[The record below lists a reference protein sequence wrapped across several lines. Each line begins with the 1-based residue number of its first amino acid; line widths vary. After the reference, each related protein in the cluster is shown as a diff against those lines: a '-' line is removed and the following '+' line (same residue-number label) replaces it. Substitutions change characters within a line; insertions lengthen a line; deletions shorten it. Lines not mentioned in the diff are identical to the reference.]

1 MSVRVASLFPI
12 STEGYDSS
20 PNGRRADLFEVPV
33 FLRDCGA
40 PLFGLEEFLAVAIGR
55 MASIS
60 QLTITLVE
68 VLVGLEWWNWNDFL
82 YVLFANEISY
92 ISKYHIFAYVH
103 IYTDPKICT

>member
-1 MSVRVASLFPI
+1 MASLFPI

-55 MASIS
+55 MACGNQRDIHF
-60 QLTITLVE
+60 TIDNHTCRSFGGVGMVE
-68 VLVGLEWWNWNDFL
+68 LE
-82 YVLFANEISY
+82 
-92 ISKYHIFAYVH
+92 
-103 IYTDPKICT
+103 